1 MIYGGVLRPISDV
14 STSIIFQKLI
24 ERWNSEIYDDGKRP
38 TVFEELL
45 RSCLFELV
53 GELERMSNA
62 SD

>member
-1 MIYGGVLRPISDV
+1 MVYGENLRPISDV
-14 STSIIFQKLI
+14 TTSIIFQKLI
-24 ERWNSEIYDDGKRP
+24 EAWNSEIYDDGKRP
-38 TVFEELL
+38 TMFEELL